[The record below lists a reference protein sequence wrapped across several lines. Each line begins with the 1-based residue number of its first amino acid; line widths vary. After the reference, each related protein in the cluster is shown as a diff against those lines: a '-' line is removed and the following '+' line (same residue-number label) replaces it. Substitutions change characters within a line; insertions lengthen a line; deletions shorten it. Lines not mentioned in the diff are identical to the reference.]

1 MTEVEIIRTDRPFS
15 ISDLSE
21 SAEKVVPGQAEKRF
35 NTGMEWIKKMS
46 ITYLKSPEEIE
57 ADFFI
62 DRKEANP
69 GLDQT
74 RNNRDGYLNINPE
87 RIDSGFM
94 EENY

>member
-1 MTEVEIIRTDRPFS
+1 MTEVDIIRTDRPFS
-15 ISDLSE
+15 FSDLRE
-21 SAEKVVPGQAEKRF
+21 SIEKVVPGQAEKTF

-62 DRKEANP
+62 ERKEANL
-69 GLDQT
+69 GLDEI
-74 RNNRDGYLNINPE
+74 RNNRDGYLNINLE